1 MAKVAMINHR
11 EVEVKDEGKYVK
23 LSVEFRI
30 LTDGVYETKP
40 FDLIF
45 EPDEAEVMET
55 AIRVARRRIA
65 TRKS

>member
-11 EVEVKDEGKYVK
+11 EVEVKDEGKY
-23 LSVEFRI
+23 VEFRI

-45 EPDEAEVMET
+45 EPDEAEVLET